1 LQQYFNEITQGEE
14 MRIIGEAQN
23 WQEGDKRDITDK
35 ELKALDEKGLYDSYD
50 RTYKIDGFKWKIV
63 SKLVAPDSKLVY
75 TMECVGTEED

>member
-1 LQQYFNEITQGEE
+1 
-14 MRIIGEAQN
+14 MRN

-63 SKLVAPDSKLVY
+63 SKLVAPNSKVVY
-75 TMECVGTEED
+75 TLECAGAQDD